1 MPAKSK
7 KPSPSRKP
15 PKKRKTKA
23 ELTKPFD
30 KKVLAKAKKL
40 AAQYT
45 IVIRFE
51 DGEYFGKTLEMP
63 YVMADG
69 ETPEACMT
77 QVIEATTAAI
87 ASLYENDEQPPKP
100 ASDEKRSTQVNVRL
114 TQYEKFQLE
123 EAARRAGFRGLSDF
137 VRSAALDKAS

>member
-1 MPAKSK
+1 MA
-7 KPSPSRKP
+7 
-15 PKKRKTKA
+15 
-23 ELTKPFD
+23 KPFD

-45 IVIRFE
+45 IIIRFE
-51 DGEYFGKTLEMP
+51 DEAYYGRTLEMP

-69 ETPEACMT
+69 PTPEACMAEVL
-77 QVIEATTAAI
+77 QATVAAI
-87 ASLYENDEQPPKP
+87 ASTLEASEQPPQP
-100 ASDEKRSTQVNVRL
+100 ASDEKRSAQVNVRL
-114 TQYEKFQLE
+114 TQQEKFRLE